1 MRLIFIRHGDPD
13 YVRDSLT
20 EKGWREA
27 DCLAERVA
35 RWDVTRVYCS
45 PLGRARDTASRSL
58 EKLGMEAEILP
69 WLEEFSLPVP
79 DPAGGTRIPWDLF
92 PSEWT
97 REEQMFDRN
106 RFVEAP
112 QYASSPLPPGIR
124 SRMRRAGRAAG
135 GAWLCA
141 GRGLLPGSA
150 PQWGYSGILLPFR
163 HHHDSDGA
171 SAESVSSTP
180 VAWDVYGA
188 HRGHHSGV
196 GGAARGRGILPLSGY
211 GGYSTPYRCRRTG
224 FPFRVFYGR
233 IFKVGAGWN
242 FTKNYRSCESSG
254 A

>member
-106 RFVEAP
+106 RFTEAP
-112 QYASSPLPPGIR
+112 QYASSPLPQAYAAVCAGLDGLLAAHGYVRDGELYRAEQPNRDTLVFFCHFGLECVLLSHLMGI
-124 SRMRRAGRAAG
+124 SPMLLWHNACAAPTSVTTIYTEERREGKASFRVNSFGDISHLYAAG
-135 GAWLCA
+135 VEPA
-141 GRGLLPGSA
+141 
-150 PQWGYSGILLPFR
+150 F
-163 HHHDSDGA
+163 
-171 SAESVSSTP
+171 
-180 VAWDVYGA
+180 
-188 HRGHHSGV
+188 
-196 GGAARGRGILPLSGY
+196 AAR
-211 GGYSTPYRCRRTG
+211 
-224 FPFRVFYGR
+224 F
-233 IFKVGAGWN
+233 
-242 FTKNYRSCESSG
+242 CETF
-254 A
+254 ADVDRHD

>member
-1 MRLIFIRHGDPD
+1 MRLVFITHGDPD

-112 QYASSPLPPGIR
+112 QYASSPLPQAYAAVCAGLDGLLAAHGYVRDGGFYRAVRPNGDTLVFFCHFGITMTLMGHLLNLSPVPLWHGMFMAPTGVTILASEER
-124 SRMRRAGRAAG
+124 HGDEAYFRCQVMGDTQHLTAAG
-135 GAWLCA
+135 E
-141 GRGLLPGSA
+141 P
-150 PQWGYSGILLPFR
+150 
-163 HHHDSDGA
+163 
-171 SAESVSSTP
+171 VSP
-180 VAWDVYGA
+180 
-188 HRGHHSGV
+188 
-196 GGAARGRGILPLSGY
+196 SGY
-211 GGYSTPYRCRRTG
+211 FTD
-224 FPFRVFYGR
+224 VFS
-233 IFKVGAGWN
+233 K
-242 FTKNYRSCESSG
+242 
-254 A
+254 

>member
-35 RWDVTRVYCS
+35 RWDVTKVYCS

-112 QYASSPLPPGIR
+112 QYASSSLPQ
-124 SRMRRAGRAAG
+124 AYAAV
-135 GAWLCA
+135 CA
-141 GRGLLPGSA
+141 GLDGLLA
-150 PQWGYSGILLPFR
+150 AHGYVRDGGFYRAVRPNGDTLVFFCHFGITMTLMGHLLAR
-163 HHHDSDGA
+163 
-171 SAESVSSTP
+171 
-180 VAWDVYGA
+180 DVYGA

-196 GGAARGRGILPLSGY
+196 GGAAWGRGILPLSGY
-211 GGYSTPYRCRRTG
+211 GGYPASYRCRRTG

>member
-45 PLGRARDTASRSL
+45 PLGRARDTVSRSL

-112 QYASSPLPPGIR
+112 QYASSPLPQ
-124 SRMRRAGRAAG
+124 AYAAV
-135 GAWLCA
+135 CA
-141 GRGLLPGSA
+141 GLDGLLYQG
-150 PQWGYSGILLPFR
+150 
-163 HHHDSDGA
+163 
-171 SAESVSSTP
+171 
-180 VAWDVYGA
+180 
-188 HRGHHSGV
+188 
-196 GGAARGRGILPLSGY
+196 LSGQ
-211 GGYSTPYRCRRTG
+211 SLTG
-224 FPFRVFYGR
+224 
-233 IFKVGAGWN
+233 
-242 FTKNYRSCESSG
+242 
-254 A
+254 